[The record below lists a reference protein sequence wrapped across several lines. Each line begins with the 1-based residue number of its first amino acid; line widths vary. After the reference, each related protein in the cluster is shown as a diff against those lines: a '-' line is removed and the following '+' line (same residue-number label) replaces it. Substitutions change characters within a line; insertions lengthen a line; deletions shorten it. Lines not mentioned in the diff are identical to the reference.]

1 MVDLLHAWIMVQWAP
16 FICACPQLMLLVD
29 DCIVIF
35 LGNISLSPPTHPGPH
50 ALPRGAQYSQDWP
63 ILL

>member
-1 MVDLLHAWIMVQWAP
+1 MQWAP
-16 FICACPQLMLLVD
+16 FICAGLQLMLLVD

-35 LGNISLSPPTHPGPH
+35 LGNISLSPPTHPGSH
-50 ALPRGAQYSQDWP
+50 ALPRGAQYWP